1 MIKNQTILNVSDNSG
16 AKLVRCLKIL
26 KKGCMSRYCKVGDII
41 LGSVIKLR
49 LKNRSLSK
57 VKKGDLVLGVL
68 VRSRAFINR
77 RIGLNLSFLSNSII
91 LLNKQRKPIGTRILG
106 LVAFEL
112 RAKKFSKILSMAK
125 GVI

>member
-1 MIKNQTILNVSDNSG
+1 MIKNQTILNVTDNSG

-26 KKGCMSRYCKVGDII
+26 KKGYMPRYCKIGDII

-49 LKNRSLSK
+49 LKNRNLSK
-57 VKKGDLVLGVL
+57 VKKGDLVFGVI

-77 RIGLNLSFLSNSII
+77 KIGLNLSFSSNSII
-91 LLNKQRKPIGTRILG
+91 LLNKQRKPLGTRILG
-106 LVAFEL
+106 FVSFEL
-112 RAKKFSKILSMAK
+112 RAKKFSKIMSMAK